1 MCDDVMCEIFL
12 GTTAFESKMTPS
24 SLIVFCCECNEL
36 NDRLHSQHHASCNT
50 ACCAYKGQL
59 TNSSPQQKHG
69 RIMNINNRSMKRT
82 KKGALAAVGAVAILY
97 SVDVSLE
104 KKYLSTIY
112 DPYQH
117 RHVKLRIPSEL
128 DLESRR
134 QLSLNLG
141 RGNCLWQVRNMNHEI
156 HPNIFLC
163 SHLN

>member
-1 MCDDVMCEIFL
+1 MQHSMLCLQRPI
-12 GTTAFESKMTPS
+12 
-24 SLIVFCCECNEL
+24 NEL
-36 NDRLHSQHHASCNT
+36 IST
-50 ACCAYKGQL
+50 AKARKDYEYQ
-59 TNSSPQQKHG
+59 QQKYETNDKRSIG
-69 RIMNINNRSMKRT
+69 RCSYT
-82 KKGALAAVGAVAILY
+82 VGAVAILY